1 MGRFDDNIE
10 PEKVHREFAHDA
22 VRALLGWQAAGSE
35 RNAGDRLRHRIWQT
49 AISAGREW
57 RRMTACGVR
66 VSVRAKI
73 ATVAAAIVTASI
85 LGCSHADGP
94 APAAGG
100 VSSANMPPTT
110 TEPLPAARKE
120 DKAVA
125 LTTAANV
132 HLQPVTADD
141 YKRIIADQKGKVV
154 LVDFWATWCGP
165 CREKFPHTL
174 ALAKK
179 YGPEGLTVVSVCMDS
194 PDPKDQEK
202 ALHFLQSQNAE
213 ITNLS
218 NRNRR
223 SGRGVRRLRDRRRGI
238 AAFQDL

>member
-1 MGRFDDNIE
+1 
-10 PEKVHREFAHDA
+10 
-22 VRALLGWQAAGSE
+22 
-35 RNAGDRLRHRIWQT
+35 
-49 AISAGREW
+49 
-57 RRMTACGVR
+57 MTACGVR
-66 VSVRAKI
+66 VSVRAKV
-73 ATVAAAIVTASI
+73 ATVAAALVTASI

-125 LTTAANV
+125 LKTAANV

-141 YKRIIADQKGKVV
+141 YKRIIATQKGKVV

-179 YGPEGLTVVSVCMDS
+179 YGPDGLTVVSVCMDS

-218 NRNRR
+218 NRIDDQDAAF
-223 SGRGVRRLRDRRRGI
+223 GAFDIDGGALPHFKIYDRKGI
-238 AAFQDL
+238 ARWKFGGDPDHPFDNKDIERSVVAALKEK

>member
-1 MGRFDDNIE
+1 MI
-10 PEKVHREFAHDA
+10 
-22 VRALLGWQAAGSE
+22 
-35 RNAGDRLRHRIWQT
+35 
-49 AISAGREW
+49 
-57 RRMTACGVR
+57 ACDVP
-66 VSVRAKI
+66 VSVRVRI
-73 ATVAAAIVTASI
+73 AAVAAAIVTASI

-94 APAAGG
+94 AATAGG
-100 VSSANMPPTT
+100 ASSAKTPPAITDA
-110 TEPLPAARKE
+110 LPATRKE
-120 DKAVA
+120 VKAVA
-125 LTTAANV
+125 LAPSSNV

-141 YKRIIADQKGKVV
+141 YKKIIAGQKGKVV

-179 YGPEGLTVVSVCMDS
+179 YGPDGLTVISVCMDS

-218 NRNRR
+218 NRIDDQDAAF
-223 SGRGVRRLRDRRRGI
+223 GAFDIDGGALPHFKIYDRKGI
-238 AAFQDL
+238 ARWKFGGDPDHPFDDKDIERSVVATLKAK